1 MLKHKHLF
9 LISVLAINAYAP
21 ASQAEGYAADVSHKF
36 TRGVSN
42 LFTGLGEV
50 PKNIVN
56 TTNKTNPVVGGVG
69 GLLLGTLDTLG
80 RTATG
85 VFDVV
90 TSPFPTKSLVQPE
103 YVWTDFNKSTSYSYS
118 QK

>member
-1 MLKHKHLF
+1 MFKHKHLF
-9 LISVLAINAYAP
+9 LISVLALNCYAP
-21 ASQAEGYAADVSHKF
+21 ASQADGYIADVSHKL
-36 TRGVSN
+36 TRGFGN

-56 TTNKTNPVVGGVG
+56 ASNKTNPVVGGVG
-69 GLLLGTLDTLG
+69 GLLMGTVDTLG
-80 RTATG
+80 RTSSG
-85 VFDVV
+85 IFDVI

-103 YVWTDFNKSTSYSYS
+103 YVWSDFNKSTSYGYS